1 MAAPSIPPQ
10 PKGLVPIRGANELF
24 NTTGYPTPNP
34 PGLKMELAITQ
45 PKAACFEIY
54 PSQAS
59 IEFSIGDLL
68 HFSKVKNIDEI
79 ALVVTFFEPAKA
91 ELREI
96 NLQITSPERKL
107 LHTIRLTHD
116 CGNYDIAPSQSVFFL
131 NEDDAKHADK
141 DFTQGNRLIVNADAA
156 EKISKGEIQVVTRK
170 RY

>member
-1 MAAPSIPPQ
+1 MAAPSIPLQ

-24 NTTGYPTPNP
+24 NTTGYPSPNP
-34 PGLKMELAITQ
+34 PGKLELAINQ
-45 PKAACFEIY
+45 PKADCFEIY

-68 HFSKVKNIDEI
+68 HFGKVTNINEI

-96 NLQITSPERKL
+96 NLQITSPERNV

-131 NEDDAKHADK
+131 NEDDAKRAEK
-141 DFTQGNRLIVNADAA
+141 DFIQGNRLIVNAKAD